1 MNKGK
6 WMSRTFCS
14 LAIAGM
20 VFVGHMSFVE
30 ASDFESDGKIGIENH
45 IGEEGEEGYK
55 YYGHIYDIEID
66 DSRDMVVQVEIQI
79 GLDEDSYRFA
89 VNDKEI
95 IKHLKTMKDKDILS
109 DCLYKFHLENEI
121 KNLNDMQE
129 NEGLNELIGMEALDE
144 ILSGKKDH
152 EIRASLMHK
161 IGDKW
166 IFAQWK
172 SGDRAEIAYIE
183 LEMNEACKKQLEDRD
198 LNKIF
203 EDWRYC
209 SVNLQLDEN
218 GDINYLSSDG
228 ERESIYTIENR
239 YFLNGTEVLGET
251 KVLDVEKK
259 RFVVN
264 SIDGK
269 TANIT
274 TKELKTGL
282 AEKKEV
288 DSNEQKTKYKIS
300 EEMIVNIGNSNDE
313 IKKGSE
319 YVGNLMR
326 KDDELFLLGARE
338 YSERENLTHEDLMAI
353 KDVSYF
359 DYCMIVESID
369 EETGLAKVV
378 ITDDGYGD
386 KWIGNVKLINDIYTI
401 DYNDIKTQMIA
412 DSAKYMKKRKVDLEP
427 GQVIYLE
434 IDKADLNAA
443 LNLEDGLMIDDL
455 MTYSISNFQNS
466 LRLKKDEKGAEKYVL
481 NIGELGSFDLDDDI
495 DVLIKHGEEY
505 ISHTLDAF
513 VNTYDIYKAFD
524 CKLVLDHR
532 DTSKLLALMI
542 ENAHSDKIGADRAF
556 GHFQNLIKADEHKN
570 KIELEV
576 DGKTM
581 RLEFDDRDMRNKEG
595 FSRTEDVLAYY
606 SGDKLLAYD
615 LYEVDA
621 DYEEVL
627 KIKSFDKVDQKAIY
641 VSDENSNIFKVNTTN
656 KEMFEKLKEQS
667 NDSDIRIKAILA
679 DSDIGDDVILKSYEI
694 VKDSE
699 SYENQLGLGIVENI
713 IADEYDGMI
722 NFRFEN
728 LSSNSDIRYNQKYQ
742 GIEFYDLRVKDRD
755 ESVVDISEKNID
767 ELKLEYDLEQID
779 AATLDDRED
788 KEGYFAAIVE
798 DDDNKEIS
806 SIIAIRSG
814 ERGIKGKIVDDNFV
828 TDAGQVYKIEDEIL
842 VRGELFS
849 VDLDEFNDIFKE
861 DIEAVLIK
869 QTQNEDYLLNV
880 VMASKK
886 LSEER
891 EAIMLV
897 IDGPDD
903 GEVTIARKNE
913 KQSEGIFADGLN
925 LESAGV
931 DSKDIVVA
939 KYRKTNDGQSIIS
952 SIKPYYK
959 PFAKE
964 NSTIYRVKEIN
975 GLKLKL
981 EMGDYRLDDEKHIAV
996 QNSVLKE
1003 FKVLDSAPVFDE
1015 VSSEE
1020 LHVGDYVNLKI
1031 DENGKVEMIYILKE
1045 HGVVNIL
1052 SK

>member
-1 MNKGK
+1 
-6 WMSRTFCS
+6 
-14 LAIAGM
+14 
-20 VFVGHMSFVE
+20 
-30 ASDFESDGKIGIENH
+30 
-45 IGEEGEEGYK
+45 
-55 YYGHIYDIEID
+55 
-66 DSRDMVVQVEIQI
+66 
-79 GLDEDSYRFA
+79 
-89 VNDKEI
+89 
-95 IKHLKTMKDKDILS
+95 
-109 DCLYKFHLENEI
+109 
-121 KNLNDMQE
+121 
-129 NEGLNELIGMEALDE
+129 
-144 ILSGKKDH
+144 
-152 EIRASLMHK
+152 
-161 IGDKW
+161 
-166 IFAQWK
+166 
-172 SGDRAEIAYIE
+172 
-183 LEMNEACKKQLEDRD
+183 
-198 LNKIF
+198 
-203 EDWRYC
+203 
-209 SVNLQLDEN
+209 
-218 GDINYLSSDG
+218 
-228 ERESIYTIENR
+228 
-239 YFLNGTEVLGET
+239 
-251 KVLDVEKK
+251 
-259 RFVVN
+259 
-264 SIDGK
+264 
-269 TANIT
+269 
-274 TKELKTGL
+274 
-282 AEKKEV
+282 
-288 DSNEQKTKYKIS
+288 
-300 EEMIVNIGNSNDE
+300 
-313 IKKGSE
+313 
-319 YVGNLMR
+319 
-326 KDDELFLLGARE
+326 
-338 YSERENLTHEDLMAI
+338 
-353 KDVSYF
+353 
-359 DYCMIVESID
+359 
-369 EETGLAKVV
+369 
-378 ITDDGYGD
+378 
-386 KWIGNVKLINDIYTI
+386 
-401 DYNDIKTQMIA
+401 
-412 DSAKYMKKRKVDLEP
+412 
-427 GQVIYLE
+427 
-434 IDKADLNAA
+434 
-443 LNLEDGLMIDDL
+443 
-455 MTYSISNFQNS
+455 
-466 LRLKKDEKGAEKYVL
+466 
-481 NIGELGSFDLDDDI
+481 
-495 DVLIKHGEEY
+495 
-505 ISHTLDAF
+505 
-513 VNTYDIYKAFD
+513 
-524 CKLVLDHR
+524 
-532 DTSKLLALMI
+532 
-542 ENAHSDKIGADRAF
+542 
-556 GHFQNLIKADEHKN
+556 
-570 KIELEV
+570 
-576 DGKTM
+576 
-581 RLEFDDRDMRNKEG
+581 G

-694 VKDSE
+694 VADSDN
-699 SYENQLGLGIVENI
+699 YENQLGLGIVENI

-788 KEGYFAAIVE
+788 EEGYFAAIVE

-880 VMASKK
+880 VMARKK

-913 KQSEGIFADGLN
+913 KQSEGIFVDGLN

-1020 LHVGDYVNLKI
+1020 LHVGDYVNVKL
-1031 DENGKVEMIYILKE
+1031 DEKANVELVYIMSEKD
-1045 HGVVNIL
+1045 VVRIVE
-1052 SK
+1052 